1 MESGDPRRPEPNSGC
16 LSRVSLVVT
25 LEQKSKI
32 HSTSCRSAGSSTTA
46 GRSQVP
52 AAPLLGPSGS
62 GSGRYQTYIHIIP
75 PAEVRSESWPHRRAA
90 TAASE
95 RREPGREEERPQRCS
110 GAEPSQAVS
119 PVRGADRC
127 DVTAQSAARTPSSF
141 REAPFR
147 INVADV
153 TEPRQETFLE
163 ADMKQLFMF
172 TRPERIIAIRLSD
185 KCRKTE
191 RINILKKMNICALS
205 Q

>member
-1 MESGDPRRPEPNSGC
+1 MSVRWKLHDGGTFTGPRCSSAWSLG
-16 LSRVSLVVT
+16 LRVWS
-25 LEQKSKI
+25 
-32 HSTSCRSAGSSTTA
+32 
-46 GRSQVP
+46 VP
-52 AAPLLGPSGS
+52 DLHP
-62 GSGRYQTYIHIIP
+62 HHP
-75 PAEVRSESWPHRRAA
+75 PAEVRSESWPHRGAA